1 PFKDVHVEKFREGID
16 RTVVRYMRYPDEA
29 GSLSAV
35 LDSVF
40 TVLSDNGLRLGSEL
54 TMALKTLIQ
63 AEAIVHTLD
72 YWLDITREAFGFIQG
87 FLVEQF
93 TVEKVKANVQ
103 TQVTRTLKDVVR
115 RIPDLQQAT
124 MQWLNQYEKGKFEV
138 EVNTDEL
145 NARLDIFNVAAQRL
159 AIGIV
164 LLGMIIGSA
173 FATSIEGSFL
183 GINFSSLAF
192 LIFLFAII
200 TGTIMAV
207 RMMRSIN
214 VRPPAKPRIY
224 FDK

>member
-1 PFKDVHVEKFREGID
+1 
-16 RTVVRYMRYPDEA
+16 
-29 GSLSAV
+29 
-35 LDSVF
+35 
-40 TVLSDNGLRLGSEL
+40 
-54 TMALKTLIQ
+54 
-63 AEAIVHTLD
+63 
-72 YWLDITREAFGFIQG
+72 
-87 FLVEQF
+87 
-93 TVEKVKANVQ
+93 
-103 TQVTRTLKDVVR
+103 
-115 RIPDLQQAT
+115 
-124 MQWLNQYEKGKFEV
+124 
-138 EVNTDEL
+138 
-145 NARLDIFNVAAQRL
+145 
-159 AIGIV
+159 GIV